1 MGLSDDAVLEF
12 LFLYEALAWLNP
24 RALIADSSP
33 EVIFRGYR
41 ISRISIVDN
50 KAFSLINPEG
60 CLLITA
66 NEVHPA
72 SLQLLIPRSNENT
85 HLRLFLLRYGH
96 YVEGTGSVLQTA
108 VDVEVSMTRLTWE
121 ILVLTLVL
129 SVFCFVILNIT
140 AKMLLWKL
148 SILCA

>member
-12 LFLYEALAWLNP
+12 LSLYEALAWLNP

-85 HLRLFLLRYGH
+85 HLRLFLLR
-96 YVEGTGSVLQTA
+96 
-108 VDVEVSMTRLTWE
+108 
-121 ILVLTLVL
+121 
-129 SVFCFVILNIT
+129 
-140 AKMLLWKL
+140 
-148 SILCA
+148 